1 MSITDTN
8 AMGMPNSLLGFN
20 MLQVQ
25 LKQKVNFSLLPF
37 YVLYVG
43 SFGSAQEG
51 FELLPNFSNKA
62 LLRTYYHELDAI
74 FMLGKDLSLVS
85 TYGKE
90 YIKGNSA
97 MNRGDNNDGVLGS
110 INNDAVNQEGTL
122 YGLGLDYRISR
133 NTYFYVRRRWFKQ
146 EDKSFVLDNIKGTET
161 TVELKLYF

>member
-1 MSITDTN
+1 MSVTDTN
-8 AMGMPNSLLGFN
+8 AMGLPNSLLGFN

-25 LKQKVNFSLLPF
+25 LKQKVNFNLLPF

-51 FELLPNFSNKA
+51 FKLLPLFNNDA
-62 LLRTYYHELDAI
+62 LLRTRIYHELDAI

-85 TYGKE
+85 TFGRE

-97 MNRGDNNDGVLGS
+97 MNKGDNKDGKLGS
-110 INNDAVNQEGTL
+110 ISNDAVNQEGTL
-122 YGLGLDYRISR
+122 YGLGLDYRLYSQYIL
-133 NTYFYVRRRWFKQ
+133 RWFKQ
-146 EDKSFVLDNIKGTET
+146 ESKSFVLDKINGTET